1 MLEFFLIILIGI
13 LVSSF
18 GTVVGFGGGI
28 FMVPVLI
35 IAFGFPIDLAI
46 GSVMLALVPSAFIS
60 TWFNFR
66 NQTIDYVVGTMLQV
80 PTIAGT
86 IAGALLVSY
95 IPVLE
100 LQYIFAA
107 FVLTIGLVMLRS
119 ARRRESRKKNF
130 FYKLNALKPVV
141 IRKNKQLNKAYRLSF
156 GMVGFFGLLGGL
168 LAGLFGVGG
177 GFLQTPVMIKVFR
190 IPPRIATATSL
201 FVIALTSLVG
211 SISHYSLGHIQ
222 WPYSAPVL
230 LGFAMGALIGRFF
243 SARIQKSTLE
253 YVIGIGLLLAAVGVL
268 VNTFIR

>member
-46 GSVMLALVPSAFIS
+46 GSVMLALVPSALIS

-86 IAGALLVSY
+86 IVGALLVSY

-107 FVLTIGLVMLRS
+107 FVLTIGLVMIRS
-119 ARRRESRKKNF
+119 AKKREGREKNF

-156 GMVGFFGLLGGL
+156 AMVGFFGLLGGL

-190 IPPRIATATSL
+190 IPPRIATSTSL

-211 SISHYSLGHIQ
+211 SVSHYSLGHIQ

-243 SARIQKSTLE
+243 SARIQKTTLE
-253 YVIGIGLLLAAVGVL
+253 YAIGIGLLLAAVGVL